1 MATRTSASKRRA
13 ISRDMLE
20 PQKNDQIP
28 SGISTPSPPHHFASA
43 PTSRLKKRSSR
54 SWPLSASWN
63 ARGSKTAEPTPER
76 IVQRS
81 TDGGQAQGNTS
92 SVAPRPPVQ
101 DSFTLDP
108 SRPDSPSPFQLRPR
122 SSISS
127 RKSGS
132 PAHTS
137 RPGSESFSQSNGSS
151 APMLPYFGDFS
162 AHVLSRN
169 KLVKRSSSQRA
180 LSGGGNLHS
189 TLRRPAT
196 SHQRSATMQRQ
207 IRNDPDLRNHGL
219 RSSPLPYA
227 LPENHPS
234 VDEASQRWQPF
245 FKRQNTRGG
254 QSGSTKKRSFSEGT
268 PQQHYGSAIIPDW
281 TELPTLLM
289 ASSLSSSSSDDA
301 LAGRP
306 SNLSHLSRPFTPMGM
321 SIENHTDPETPDIHA
336 TPVTEPRPRTSFS
349 LNDIFPTPSPL
360 SWKMPRGSSFRSKKT
375 RSKPTGGRRVVSAP
389 QTTETKSFGA
399 PSRDSHGL
407 GTHTF
412 IYSSRHDSTPSKTGS
427 VQPVALQRPPSSPLP
442 PLNRLSTFQVEL
454 PQTIPSYPS
463 TPQPRPTTE
472 SFNSPPVSSSPAS
485 SPRGHLAQRIR
496 NHGPSATHSDHT
508 STLTGSE
515 NDNSRILSGDE
526 DDTDGRSSTIYDS
539 MRTRATSSSFS
550 GNKRSR
556 IDTIFD
562 ESPPPE
568 TYKEDFLLH
577 MKGLRIA
584 DQSREHGVHQSN
596 LPSPINDVSMGN
608 DNEASDWNSPKALQS
623 HQNEFNQVSDSSG
636 QVFNSVSRPDSMSL
650 DEAPEPHGDDSED
663 HTVPHLSDRPRSR
676 RSLSKRMDSPP
687 MGVSKPDPFDCP
699 EPDVSERN
707 GLSAG
712 SGVALGIHNEQ
723 RKVPF
728 ADRQNGRRGPTPLH
742 IRSKSV
748 PVSNENHIHG
758 PKSKRDPWARNNKPK
773 KEKWD
778 EDFDFEEVPE
788 IPKLHNDGMRLSLS
802 SGMLVPQAI
811 LERQAS
817 VHGQFGHVKELT
829 QLVDELKR
837 LQQIGEVLDIT
848 NGQAAELWKEAEGII
863 NLATLDD
870 DDQEFMPAQSPSADF
885 DFFEEDSPSNRRR
898 RSGFTPPKDD
908 RPTFDQDRPLI
919 QSREN
924 SNLSTP
930 PSNLRGRKDSS
941 ANAKTVL
948 EHIHQQRTEY
958 DPAILDAKIAHK
970 KLPFDT
976 TSLKDLVT
984 RAGVVTRALKE
995 EIRRAEG
1002 RGESPALPFDE
1013 REHQRSGTPPDP
1025 PFSQM
1030 FHRPPPSPTFNKSP
1044 RIMQSPKSPKS
1055 AKSNRSTKST
1065 KSSRS
1070 SMLGGSIA
1078 SNDNDINGHMKMMT
1092 VV

>member
-13 ISRDMLE
+13 ISRDRLE
-20 PQKNDQIP
+20 PQKTDQDV
-28 SGISTPSPPHHFASA
+28 SGVNTPSPPHHFATA
-43 PTSRLKKRSSR
+43 PTSRIKKRSSR

-76 IVQRS
+76 AVQGN
-81 TDGGQAQGNTS
+81 TDEGQAQENTS
-92 SVAPRPPVQ
+92 SVAPRLPVQ

-108 SRPDSPSPFQLRPR
+108 SGPDSPSPFQLRPR

-127 RKSGS
+127 MKSGS

-162 AHVLSRN
+162 AHVPSRN

-227 LPENHPS
+227 LPENYPS

-245 FKRQNTRGG
+245 FKRQQTRGG
-254 QSGSTKKRSFSEGT
+254 RSGSTKKRSFSEGT
-268 PQQHYGSAIIPDW
+268 PQQHHGSTIVPDL

-306 SNLSHLSRPFTPMGM
+306 SNLSYLSRPFTPMGA
-321 SIENHTDPETPDIHA
+321 SNENHADPETPDIHV

-349 LNDIFPTPSPL
+349 LNDIFPSPSPL
-360 SWKMPRGSSFRSKKT
+360 SWKMPRGSSFRSKKA
-375 RSKPTGGRRVVSAP
+375 RSKPIGGRRVVSAP
-389 QTTETKSFGA
+389 QSTETKSFGA
-399 PSRDSHGL
+399 SSQDSHGL

-412 IYSSRHDSTPSKTGS
+412 IYSSRPDSTPSKTGS
-427 VQPVALQRPPSSPLP
+427 VQPAAFQRPPSSPLP

-454 PQTIPSYPS
+454 PETIPSYPS

-472 SFNSPPVSSSPAS
+472 NLKSPPAPLSPAS
-485 SPRGHLAQRIR
+485 SPLGHLTQRIR

-539 MRTRATSSSFS
+539 MRTGATSSSFS

-568 TYKEDFLLH
+568 TYQEDFLLH
-577 MKGLRIA
+577 MKGLHIA
-584 DQSREHGVHQSN
+584 DQSRERGVLRSHQ
-596 LPSPINDVSMGN
+596 PSPHNDVPMGN
-608 DNEASDWNSPKALQS
+608 DDDEASDWSSPQALQN
-623 HQNEFNQVSDSSG
+623 HQNESGQVDSSG
-636 QVFNSVSRPDSMSL
+636 QVFNSISPSDSTWS
-650 DEAPEPHGDDSED
+650 DKAPQHHGDDSPD
-663 HTVPHLSDRPRSR
+663 HTTSHISDRPRSR
-676 RSLSKRMDSPP
+676 RSLSKRRDSPP

-699 EPDVSERN
+699 EPYVNERN
-707 GLSAG
+707 SLSTG
-712 SGVALGIHNEQ
+712 SGVPLEIHDEQ

-748 PVSNENHIHG
+748 PVSNENHMHG
-758 PKSKRDPWARNNKPK
+758 SKSKRDPWTRNNKPK

-788 IPKLHNDGMRLSLS
+788 NPKIHNEGMRLSLS

-837 LQQIGEVLDIT
+837 LQHHGELLDIT

-885 DFFEEDSPSNRRR
+885 DFFEEDSPSNRRH

-958 DPAILDAKIAHK
+958 DPAILDANIAHK

-984 RAGVVTRALKE
+984 RAGVVTRALRE

-1055 AKSNRSTKST
+1055 AKSTRSIKST

>member
-1 MATRTSASKRRA
+1 MATRTSASKSRA
-13 ISRDMLE
+13 ISGDMLE
-20 PQKNDQIP
+20 PQRNNENV
-28 SGISTPSPPHHFASA
+28 SGPSTPSPPYHFASA

-63 ARGSKTAEPTPER
+63 ARGSKTAEPTPEK
-76 IVQRS
+76 VGHRS
-81 TDGGQAQGNTS
+81 PDGGQAQENTPS
-92 SVAPRPPVQ
+92 AAPRLPAQ
-101 DSFTLDP
+101 DSFTLD
-108 SRPDSPSPFQLRPR
+108 SFGPDLPSPFQIRPR
-122 SSISS
+122 SSMSS
-127 RKSGS
+127 MKSGS

-137 RPGSESFSQSNGSS
+137 RPGSETFSQSNGSS
-151 APMLPYFGDFS
+151 APMLPHFGNFS
-162 AHVLSRN
+162 AHVPSRN

-207 IRNDPDLRNHGL
+207 ICNDPDFRNHGL

-245 FKRQNTRGG
+245 FKRQYARGG
-254 QSGSTKKRSFSEGT
+254 RSGSVTKRSASEGI
-268 PQQHYGSAIIPDW
+268 PHQHSGSAIVPDL

-289 ASSLSSSSSDDA
+289 ASSLSSSSSDDV

-306 SNLSHLSRPFTPMGM
+306 SNLSHISRPFTPMGI
-321 SIENHTDPETPDIHA
+321 SNENHLDPGIRDIHV

-349 LNDIFPTPSPL
+349 LNDIFPSPSPL
-360 SWKMPRGSSFRSKKT
+360 SWKMPRGSSFRGKKT
-375 RSKPTGGRRVVSAP
+375 RGKPVGGRRVASAP
-389 QTTETKSFGA
+389 QSTETKNFGA
-399 PSRDSHGL
+399 SGQDSHGL

-412 IYSSRHDSTPSKTGS
+412 IYSSPHDNTLSKTGS
-427 VQPVALQRPPSSPLP
+427 VQPAAFQRPPSSPLP

-454 PQTIPSYPS
+454 PQSIPSYPS
-463 TPQPRPTTE
+463 TPQPRPTTK
-472 SFNSPPVSSSPAS
+472 SVNSPSVSSSPAP
-485 SPRGHLAQRIR
+485 SPLGHLTQRIR
-496 NHGPSATHSDHT
+496 NHGPSATHSDRT

-515 NDNSRILSGDE
+515 NDNSRILSENE

-539 MRTRATSSSFS
+539 MRTGATGSSFS
-550 GNKRSR
+550 GNKRPR

-568 TYKEDFLLH
+568 TYQEDFLLH
-577 MKGLRIA
+577 MKGLHNA
-584 DQSREHGVHQSN
+584 GQLRERGVPKSHRPSN
-596 LPSPINDVSMGN
+596 HDVSMGI
-608 DNEASDWNSPKALQS
+608 DDDEASDWNSPEALQS
-623 HQNEFNQVSDSSG
+623 HQNGFGQMLESPN
-636 QVFNSVSRPDSMSL
+636 QVFNSVSRSDSPWS
-650 DEAPEPHGDDSED
+650 DKASEAHGDGFPD
-663 HTVPHLSDRPRSR
+663 HTASHMSDRPRSR
-676 RSLSKRMDSPP
+676 RSLSKRRDSPP
-687 MGVSKPDPFDCP
+687 MGILKSDPFDCP
-699 EPDVSERN
+699 EPDVNEQYT
-707 GLSAG
+707 LSTG
-712 SGVALGIHNEQ
+712 SDVPIRIHNEQ
-723 RKVPF
+723 HKVPF

-748 PVSNENHIHG
+748 PVSNENHMHG
-758 PKSKRDPWARNNKPK
+758 PKPKRDHWPRTNKPK

-778 EDFDFEEVPE
+778 EDFDFEEVPD
-788 IPKLHNDGMRLSLS
+788 IPKLQNEGMRLSLS

-837 LQQIGEVLDIT
+837 LQHQGEVLGIT

-870 DDQEFMPAQSPSADF
+870 EDQEFLPAQSPSADF
-885 DFFEEDSPSNRRR
+885 DFFEEDSPSNRCR

-930 PSNLRGRKDSS
+930 ASNLRGRKDSS

-958 DPAILDAKIAHK
+958 DPAILDAKITHK

-984 RAGVVTRALKE
+984 RAGVVTRALRE

-1002 RGESPALPFDE
+1002 RGESPALAFDE
-1013 REHQRSGTPPDP
+1013 REPQRSSTPPDP

-1044 RIMQSPKSPKS
+1044 RIMQSPRSPKS
-1055 AKSNRSTKST
+1055 AKSTKSTKST